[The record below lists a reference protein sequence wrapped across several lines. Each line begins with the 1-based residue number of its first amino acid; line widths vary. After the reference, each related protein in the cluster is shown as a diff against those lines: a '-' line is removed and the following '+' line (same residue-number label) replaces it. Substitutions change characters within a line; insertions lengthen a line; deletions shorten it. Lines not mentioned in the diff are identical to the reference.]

1 MMPSFEELK
10 KYTAADVADN
20 VRELPDLTL
29 YEFIIQ
35 VELMVEAGSFPR
47 EVFYEV
53 SQVSKLLQK
62 LKEDRIK
69 GHVAN

>member
-10 KYTAADVADN
+10 MYTAADVADN

-35 VELMVEAGSFPR
+35 VEFMVEAGSFPR
-47 EVFYEV
+47 EIFYEV
-53 SQVSKLLQK
+53 SQVSKLLRG

-69 GHVAN
+69 SNVAN

>member
-10 KYTAADVADN
+10 KYKVADVAEN

-35 VELMVEAGSFPR
+35 VEFMVEAGSFPR

-53 SQVSKLLQK
+53 SQVSKLLQR

>member
-35 VELMVEAGSFPR
+35 VEFMVEAGSFPR
-47 EVFYEV
+47 EVFYDV
-53 SQVSKLLQK
+53 SQASKLLRG

-69 GHVAN
+69 SNVAN

>member
-35 VELMVEAGSFPR
+35 VEFMVEAGSFPR

-53 SQVSKLLQK
+53 SQVSKLLRG

-69 GHVAN
+69 SNVAN

>member
-10 KYTAADVADN
+10 KYTAADVAEN
-20 VRELPDLTL
+20 IRELPDLTL

-35 VELMVEAGSFPR
+35 VEFMVEAGSFPR
-47 EVFYEV
+47 EIFYEV
-53 SQVSKLLQK
+53 SQVSKLLRG

-69 GHVAN
+69 SNVAN

>member
-10 KYTAADVADN
+10 KYTAADVAEN
-20 VRELPDLTL
+20 IRELPDLTL

-35 VELMVEAGSFPR
+35 VEFMVEAGSFPR
-47 EVFYEV
+47 EIYYEA
-53 SQVSKLLQK
+53 SQVSKLLRG

-69 GHVAN
+69 SNVAN

>member
-10 KYTAADVADN
+10 KYTATDVADN

-35 VELMVEAGSFPR
+35 VEFMVGAGSFPR

>member
-10 KYTAADVADN
+10 KYKVADVAEN

-35 VELMVEAGSFPR
+35 VEFMVEAGSFPR
-47 EVFYEV
+47 EGFYEV
-53 SQVSKLLQK
+53 SQASKLLRG

>member
-35 VELMVEAGSFPR
+35 VEFMVEAGSFPR

>member
-35 VELMVEAGSFPR
+35 VEFMVEAGSFPR
-47 EVFYEV
+47 EIFYEV
-53 SQVSKLLQK
+53 SQVSKLLQR

>member
-10 KYTAADVADN
+10 KYTAVDVADN

-35 VELMVEAGSFPR
+35 VEFMVEAGSFPR
-47 EVFYEV
+47 EIFYEV
-53 SQVSKLLQK
+53 SQVSKLLRG

-69 GHVAN
+69 SNVAN

>member
-20 VRELPDLTL
+20 VRELSDLTL

-35 VELMVEAGSFPR
+35 VEFMVEAGSFPR

-53 SQVSKLLQK
+53 SQVSKLLRG

-69 GHVAN
+69 SNVAN

>member
-35 VELMVEAGSFPR
+35 VEFMVEAGSFPR

-53 SQVSKLLQK
+53 SQVSKLLRG

>member
-10 KYTAADVADN
+10 KYTAVDVADN

-35 VELMVEAGSFPR
+35 VEFMVEAGSFPR
-47 EVFYEV
+47 EIFYEV

>member
-35 VELMVEAGSFPR
+35 VEFMVEAGSFPR
-47 EVFYEV
+47 EIFYEV
-53 SQVSKLLQK
+53 SQVSKLL
-62 LKEDRIK
+62 R
-69 GHVAN
+69 

>member
-1 MMPSFEELK
+1 MMPSFKELK
-10 KYTAADVADN
+10 KYTAADVAEN

-35 VELMVEAGSFPR
+35 VEFMVEAGSFPR

-53 SQVSKLLQK
+53 SQVSKLLRG

-69 GHVAN
+69 SNVAN

>member
-35 VELMVEAGSFPR
+35 VEFMVEAGSFPR
-47 EVFYEV
+47 EIFYEV

>member
-35 VELMVEAGSFPR
+35 VEFMVEAGSFPR
-47 EVFYEV
+47 EIFYEV
-53 SQVSKLLQK
+53 SQVSKLLRR
-62 LKEDRIK
+62 LKEDRVK
-69 GHVAN
+69 SNVAN

>member
-10 KYTAADVADN
+10 KYTAADVAEN

-35 VELMVEAGSFPR
+35 VEFMVEAGSFPR
-47 EVFYEV
+47 EIFYEV
-53 SQVSKLLQK
+53 SQVSKLLRG

-69 GHVAN
+69 SNVAN

>member
-10 KYTAADVADN
+10 KYKVADVAEN

-35 VELMVEAGSFPR
+35 VEFMVEAGSFPR

-53 SQVSKLLQK
+53 SQVSKLLRG

-69 GHVAN
+69 SNVAN

>member
-10 KYTAADVADN
+10 KYKVADVAEN

-35 VELMVEAGSFPR
+35 VEFMVEAGSFPR
-47 EVFYEV
+47 EIFYEV
-53 SQVSKLLQK
+53 SQVSKLLRG

-69 GHVAN
+69 SNVAN

>member
-1 MMPSFEELK
+1 MMPSFDELK
-10 KYTAADVADN
+10 KYEAADVAQN
-20 VRELPDLTL
+20 LREHPDLTL
-29 YEFIIQ
+29 CEFLMQ
-35 VELMVEAGSFPR
+35 VEFMVEAGSFPR

-53 SQVSKLLQK
+53 SQVSKLLRK

>member
-10 KYTAADVADN
+10 KYTATDVADN

-35 VELMVEAGSFPR
+35 VEFMVEAGSFPR

>member
-35 VELMVEAGSFPR
+35 VEFMVEAGSFPR
-47 EVFYEV
+47 EIFYEV
-53 SQVSKLLQK
+53 SQVSKLLRG

-69 GHVAN
+69 SNVAN

>member
-35 VELMVEAGSFPR
+35 VEFMVEAGSFPR

-53 SQVSKLLQK
+53 SQVSKLLQR

>member
-1 MMPSFEELK
+1 MPSFEELK
-10 KYTAADVADN
+10 KYTAVDVADN

-35 VELMVEAGSFPR
+35 VEFMVEAGSFPR

-53 SQVSKLLQK
+53 SQVSKLLRG

-69 GHVAN
+69 SNVAN

>member
-10 KYTAADVADN
+10 KYTAADVAKSL
-20 VRELPDLTL
+20 RELPELTL

-35 VELMVEAGSFPR
+35 VEFMVEAGSFPR

-53 SQVSKLLQK
+53 SQVSKLLRR
-62 LKEDRIK
+62 LKEDRVK
-69 GHVAN
+69 SNVAN

>member
-10 KYTAADVADN
+10 KYTAADVANN

-35 VELMVEAGSFPR
+35 VEFMVEAGSFPR
-47 EVFYEV
+47 EIFYEV
-53 SQVSKLLQK
+53 SQVSKLLRG

-69 GHVAN
+69 SNVAN

>member
-10 KYTAADVADN
+10 KYTATDVADN

-35 VELMVEAGSFPR
+35 VEFMVGAGSFPR
-47 EVFYEV
+47 EVLYEV

>member
-10 KYTAADVADN
+10 KYTAADVAEN
-20 VRELPDLTL
+20 IRELPDLTL

-35 VELMVEAGSFPR
+35 VEFMVEAGSFPR

-53 SQVSKLLQK
+53 SQVSKLLRG

-69 GHVAN
+69 SNVAN